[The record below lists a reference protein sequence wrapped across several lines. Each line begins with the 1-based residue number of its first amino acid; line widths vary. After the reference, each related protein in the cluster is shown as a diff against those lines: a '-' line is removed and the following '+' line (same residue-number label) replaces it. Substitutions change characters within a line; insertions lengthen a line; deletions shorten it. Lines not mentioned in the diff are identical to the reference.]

1 MTERRTSLARHIRDV
16 RPMVQGKID
25 VASREFKCLATL
37 LAPHATPPHPTQT
50 PGIADGKVKS
60 IMSTT

>member
-37 LAPHATPPHPTQT
+37 LAPHATPPKPQE
-50 PGIADGKVKS
+50 
-60 IMSTT
+60 